1 MLRQITMDIMNI
13 ENNPHIRTTCPT
25 CSPHAPQS
33 HEVLKHQGG
42 SSGRGGGS
50 SRNSGDLLVRCTEC
64 GTTHTITVEPTRTTE
79 IRIIVSKDEDS
90 ERYTIELPP
99 DHEVYVEDELLVDDP
114 SADEVH
120 LVEVT
125 SIESSTK
132 RVASAVADEIETI
145 WARAIDEVTVKI
157 TIHDRTRTESERLRV
172 YGDKEFV
179 VGGIEEIGRKKVK
192 ITRIKTYKDG
202 FQKYAGDVVLAKD
215 VKRAYGETESE
226 NRIMSHIK
234 EKATRGGQDR
244 YRHRR

>member
-1 MLRQITMDIMNI
+1 MLQQITMDIMNI

-25 CSPHAPQS
+25 CSPHASQS
-33 HEVLKHQGG
+33 HEVLKQQGRSG
-42 SSGRGGGS
+42 SRG
-50 SRNSGDLLVRCTEC
+50 GDLLVRCTEC
-64 GTTHTITVEPTRTTE
+64 GTTHTITVAPTRTTE
-79 IRIIVSKDEDS
+79 IRIIVSQDEDS
-90 ERYTIELPP
+90 DRYTIELPL

-125 SIESSTK
+125 AIESSAK
-132 RVASAVADEIETI
+132 RVTSAVADEIETI

-179 VGGIEEIGRKKVK
+179 VGGIEEIGRKRVK
-192 ITRIKTYKDG
+192 ITRIKTYKGG
-202 FQKYAGDVVLAKD
+202 FRKYEGDVVLAKD
-215 VKRAYGETESE
+215 VKRAYGERESE
-226 NRIMSHIK
+226 NRIRSRTK
-234 EKATRGGQDR
+234 EEVTRRGQDR